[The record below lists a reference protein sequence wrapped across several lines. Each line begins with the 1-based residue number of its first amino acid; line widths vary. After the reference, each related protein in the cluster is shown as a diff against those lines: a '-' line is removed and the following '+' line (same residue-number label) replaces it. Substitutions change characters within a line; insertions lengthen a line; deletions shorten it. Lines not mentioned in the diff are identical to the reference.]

1 MPNKKGG
8 KGYKKGKHGG
18 DGEAKLVEWNEEE
31 GQMLGRVLKSLG
43 NRRFRVYCN
52 DNKER
57 LAKLCGSTR
66 KSEWVSEGS
75 IVLIGIR
82 ELGTATTTKSE
93 EVCDILTIVD
103 SGVYGKLK
111 KMDGV
116 NILLFSSVEK
126 DDAEE
131 RARKKKLQ
139 EEGKAEDDDV
149 FDRTN
154 EDDEEGEEEESSDDE
169 GLTGEEKQK
178 KKQAKRELKKKKQDE
193 KIAKGRAVKAAG
205 GRERSDSV
213 DIDAI

>member
-18 DGEAKLVEWNEEE
+18 DSEAKLVEWDEKA
-31 GQMLGRVLKSLG
+31 GQMLGRVLKALG

-82 ELGTATTTKSE
+82 ELGTTTATKSE

-103 SGVYGKLK
+103 TGVYGKLK

-116 NILLFSSVEK
+116 NILLFSAVEK

-131 RARKKKLQ
+131 KARKKKLQ

-149 FDRTN
+149 FDRD
-154 EDDEEGEEEESSDDE
+154 EDDEDDEEESSDDE

-178 KKQAKRELKKKKQDE
+178 KKQANRELKKKKQDE

>member
-31 GQMLGRVLKSLG
+31 GQMLGRVLKALG

-82 ELGTATTTKSE
+82 ELGTTTATKSE

-103 SGVYGKLK
+103 TGVYGKLK

-116 NILLFSSVEK
+116 NILLFSAVEK

-131 RARKKKLQ
+131 KARKKKLQ

-149 FDRTN
+149 FDRD
-154 EDDEEGEEEESSDDE
+154 EDDEDDEEESSDDE

-178 KKQAKRELKKKKQDE
+178 KKQANRELKKKKQDE
-193 KIAKGRAVKAAG
+193 KIAKGRAVKVAG